1 MRFDLYSPEAQSLRN
16 SLAVAGEALEE
27 AGSAIRMLLKPSWI
41 RIGSNDVVFALRR
54 DGLAYAQAVRQNAR
68 AVMAWLVFVD
78 KQIHIM
84 DNKC

>member
-1 MRFDLYSPEAQSLRN
+1 M
-16 SLAVAGEALEE
+16 
-27 AGSAIRMLLKPSWI
+27 
-41 RIGSNDVVFALRR
+41 FALRR

-78 KQIHIM
+78 KQLHIM